1 MPPEFRLSIHRAAS
15 RLTRWALVV
24 TLAIIVPGAATAHA
38 ADATFTLD
46 FGNAYIWRGIVF
58 NDDGVAQFSL
68 DASPLDAWGVPVGF
82 NVWANYDIGTFDN
95 TIEGTEISELDLTIY
110 FSLPYGFEAGYIEYQ
125 FPTTIGDTREV
136 YVSWSKDMTLTPS
149 VAVYFDFGTVNSVYA
164 TLDLT
169 YSAALGEKTSLDFN
183 ALVGIAGKGWAE
195 TVGGEKGGFFNYN
208 ASAALSHQV
217 NDTLGVQVTGGY
229 SGSLDTNVLPAQP
242 LGGYVLGGITL
253 AF

>member
-1 MPPEFRLSIHRAAS
+1 
-15 RLTRWALVV
+15 
-24 TLAIIVPGAATAHA
+24 
-38 ADATFTLD
+38 
-46 FGNAYIWRGIVF
+46 
-58 NDDGVAQFSL
+58 
-68 DASPLDAWGVPVGF
+68 
-82 NVWANYDIGTFDN
+82 
-95 TIEGTEISELDLTIY
+95 
-110 FSLPYGFEAGYIEYQ
+110 
-125 FPTTIGDTREV
+125 
-136 YVSWSKDMTLTPS
+136 MTLTPS
-149 VAVYFDFGTVNSVYA
+149 VAVYFDVGTVNSFYA

-217 NDTLGVQVTGGY
+217 NDTFGVQVTGGY
-229 SGSLDTNVLPAQP
+229 SGSLDTNVLPEQP